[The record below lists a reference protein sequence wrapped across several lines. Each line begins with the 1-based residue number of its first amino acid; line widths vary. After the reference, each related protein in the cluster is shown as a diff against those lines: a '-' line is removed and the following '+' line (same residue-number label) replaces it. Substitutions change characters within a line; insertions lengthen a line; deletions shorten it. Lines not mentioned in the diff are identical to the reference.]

1 MGNLTPVLGTLT
13 KTLGAVST
21 LATTVDTLSGG
32 SRRDTRA
39 QQDLALQQLKARQ
52 TSEENKAQANATL
65 SRDQLALQA
74 SQDAESRRQALRRAV
89 ARQNVTAGS
98 SGISRSGS
106 NEAILLGLVNDSDS
120 ETQNRDALDQIRF
133 NTIDQNLS
141 NIQSQNVLER
151 TQLAESQRL
160 QNAIGVF

>member
-1 MGNLTPVLGTLT
+1 MGTLTPVLGTLT

-39 QQDLALQQLKARQ
+39 QQNLALQQLQARQ
-52 TSEENKAQANATL
+52 TAEQNQAQSDAVL
-65 SRDQLALQA
+65 QREQLQLQA
-74 SQDAESRRQALRRAV
+74 AQDAEARQKALRRAI
-89 ARQNVTAGS
+89 ARQNVNAGA

-106 NEAILLGLVNDSDS
+106 NEAILLGLVNDTEN
-120 ETQNRDALDQIRF
+120 ETENRDALDQIRF

-141 NIQSQNVLER
+141 NIQSQNILER